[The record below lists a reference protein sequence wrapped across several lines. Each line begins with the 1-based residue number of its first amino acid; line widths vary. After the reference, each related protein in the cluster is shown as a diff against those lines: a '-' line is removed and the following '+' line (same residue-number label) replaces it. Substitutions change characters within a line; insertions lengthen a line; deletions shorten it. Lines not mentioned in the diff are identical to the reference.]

1 MTKNKQIIE
10 RVIVTFGEA
19 VISYLSVN
27 QTNLTGNAKTV
38 AIGAAGFGLSAA
50 YNVLR
55 QSTPTVPTPSTD
67 KTAAKNTFIPG
78 AQSTTSVTVPSDGT
92 TNIVT
97 DPDTILADLE
107 KEEEPAPPTPQTV

>member
-1 MTKNKQIIE
+1 MSKTSLIIE
-10 RVIVTFGEA
+10 HVVVTFFEG
-19 VISYLSVN
+19 VISYLSIN
-27 QTNLTGNAKTV
+27 QTNLTGNTKTV

-78 AQSTTSVTVPSDGT
+78 AQSTTSVTVPSDGA

-107 KEEEPAPPTPQTV
+107 KEEEPAPPTPRTV

>member
-1 MTKNKQIIE
+1 MTKTQLVTE
-10 RVIVTFGEA
+10 HVFVTFIEA
-19 VISYLSVN
+19 AAAYLIVIPTVN
-27 QTNLTGNAKTV
+27 WTKTAIV
-38 AIGAAGFGLSAA
+38 GAIGAGLSAA
-50 YNVLR
+50 YNILR

-97 DPDTILADLE
+97 DPDTILANLE
-107 KEEEPAPPTPQTV
+107 KEEEPAPPTPRTV